1 MVHTVACFLRRST
14 QISQHNYLLNPE
26 LKRKL
31 TFEMKHEYIQR
42 KYFCSEVEL
51 QNIKKS
57 WSILALN
64 KTKCILKLNWS
75 WPNKKKNHIEH
86 HIVMN
91 CHHIMFY
98 LEFNWLN

>member
-1 MVHTVACFLRRST
+1 
-14 QISQHNYLLNPE
+14 
-26 LKRKL
+26 
-31 TFEMKHEYIQR
+31 MKHEYIQR

-51 QNIKKS
+51 QNIKKNHEACWLEIKQS
-57 WSILALN
+57 VYW
-64 KTKCILKLNWS
+64 NWTEAD
-75 WPNKKKNHIEH
+75 PINIFIYIEH